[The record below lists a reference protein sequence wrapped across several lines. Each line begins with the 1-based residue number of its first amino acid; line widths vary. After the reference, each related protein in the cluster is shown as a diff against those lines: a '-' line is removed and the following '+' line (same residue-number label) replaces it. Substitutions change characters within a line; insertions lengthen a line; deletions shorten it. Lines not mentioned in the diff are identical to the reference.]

1 MKNTAKHT
9 DTATDTVRD
18 TVCLAFANQ
27 KGGVGK
33 TTCVIN
39 LAAEL
44 GKRGKRVLLV
54 DLDPQGN
61 ATSGLGVAKK
71 SIKVSSYQLL
81 TGEVPAEQAVMET
94 QFKNLFLIP
103 STISLVGAEY
113 DLHTT
118 EERGKNCAVALAPLR
133 GQFDFIFLDCP
144 PTLGMITVNALAAA
158 DGVVIPMPCDFFSLE
173 GLSQLNLT
181 IKKVRSLYNPA
192 LDVTGIVLTMYNR
205 RLLLTA
211 QVEAELKKYYADKL
225 FRATISRTVKL
236 AEAPGFG
243 QPICYFD
250 PYGKGSLEYREL
262 AKELLL
268 RV

>member
-1 MKNTAKHT
+1 MSA
-9 DTATDTVRD
+9 
-18 TVCLAFANQ
+18 VCLAFANQ

-39 LAAEL
+39 IAAEL
-44 GKRGKRVLLV
+44 GKKGKRVLLV
-54 DLDPQGN
+54 DMDPQGN

-71 SIKVSSYQLL
+71 SVKLSSYQVLVGETDAKSAIL
-81 TGEVPAEQAVMET
+81 TTE
-94 QFKNLFLIP
+94 FKNLSLIP

-118 EERGKNCAVALAPLR
+118 EERGKNCATALQPIR
-133 GQFDFIFLDCP
+133 EDYDFILIDCP
-144 PTLGMITVNALAAA
+144 PTLGMITINALAAA
-158 DGVVIPMPCDFFSLE
+158 DGVIIPMPCDFFSLE

-192 LDVTGIVLTMYNR
+192 LDITGLLLTMYNK

-211 QVEAELKKYYADKL
+211 QVESELRKYYADKL
-225 FRATISRTVKL
+225 FRTTISRSVKL

-243 QPICYFD
+243 RPICYFD
-250 PYGKGSLEYREL
+250 PYGKGSLEYREVV
-262 AKELLL
+262 KELLL

>member
-1 MKNTAKHT
+1 MSA
-9 DTATDTVRD
+9 
-18 TVCLAFANQ
+18 VCLAFANQ

-39 LAAEL
+39 IAAEL

-54 DLDPQGN
+54 DMDPQGN
-61 ATSGLGVAKK
+61 ATSGLGIAKK
-71 SIKVSSYQLL
+71 SVKTSSYQVLI
-81 TGEVPAEQAVMET
+81 GESDAKSAIITTE
-94 QFKNLFLIP
+94 FKNLSLIP

-118 EERGKNCAVALAPLR
+118 EERGQNAKRALAPIR
-133 GQFDFIFLDCP
+133 DEYDFILIDCP
-144 PTLGMITVNALAAA
+144 PTLGMITINALAAA
-158 DGVVIPMPCDFFSLE
+158 DGVIIPMPCDFFSLE

-181 IKKVRSLYNPA
+181 IKKVRSLYNPN
-192 LDVTGIVLTMYNR
+192 LDITGLLLTMYNK

-211 QVEAELKKYYADKL
+211 QVESELRKYYADKL
-225 FRATISRTVKL
+225 FKTTISRSVKL

-243 QPICYFD
+243 RPIAYFD
-250 PYGKGSLEYREL
+250 PYGKGALEYREVV
-262 AKELLL
+262 KELLL

>member
-1 MKNTAKHT
+1 MNA
-9 DTATDTVRD
+9 
-18 TVCLAFANQ
+18 VCLAFANQ

-39 LAAEL
+39 IAAEL

-54 DLDPQGN
+54 DMDPQGN

-71 SIKVSSYQLL
+71 SVKASSYQVL
-81 TGEVPAEQAVMET
+81 TGETPAKDAVIVTE
-94 QFKNLFLIP
+94 FKNLSLIP

-118 EERGKNCAVALAPLR
+118 EDRGMNCANALAPLR
-133 GQFDFIFLDCP
+133 EDYDFILIDCP
-144 PTLGMITVNALAAA
+144 PTLGMLTINALAAA
-158 DGVVIPMPCDFFSLE
+158 DGIVIPMPCDFFSLE

-181 IKKVRSLYNPA
+181 IKKVRSLYNPN
-192 LDVTGIVLTMYNR
+192 LDITGILLTMYNK

-211 QVEAELKKYYADKL
+211 QVESELQKYYADKL
-225 FRATISRTVKL
+225 FRATISRSVKL

-243 QPICYFD
+243 KPIVYFD
-250 PYGKGSLEYREL
+250 PYGKGSLEYRDVV
-262 AKELLL
+262 KELLL

>member
-1 MKNTAKHT
+1 MGA
-9 DTATDTVRD
+9 
-18 TVCLAFANQ
+18 VCLAFANQ

-39 LAAEL
+39 IAAEL

-61 ATSGLGVAKK
+61 ATSGLGIAKK
-71 SIKVSSYQLL
+71 SVKISSYQVLV
-81 TGEVPAEQAVMET
+81 GEAEAKDAVIVTE
-94 QFKNLFLIP
+94 FKNLSLIP

-118 EERGKNCAVALAPLR
+118 EERGMNCANALAPLR
-133 GQFDFIFLDCP
+133 EEYDFILIDCP

-158 DGVVIPMPCDFFSLE
+158 DGVVIPMPCDFYSLE

-181 IKKVRSLYNPA
+181 IKKVRSLYNPD
-192 LDVTGIVLTMYNR
+192 LDITGLLLTMYNK

-211 QVEAELKKYYADKL
+211 QVEAELRKYYADKL
-225 FRATISRTVKL
+225 FRATVSRSVKL

-243 QPICYFD
+243 RPICYFD
-250 PYGKGSLEYREL
+250 PYGKGSLEYREVV
-262 AKELLL
+262 KELLL

>member
-1 MKNTAKHT
+1 MNA
-9 DTATDTVRD
+9 
-18 TVCLAFANQ
+18 VCLAFANQ

-39 LAAEL
+39 IAAEL

-54 DLDPQGN
+54 DMDPQGN
-61 ATSGLGVAKK
+61 ATSGLGIAKK
-71 SIKVSSYQLL
+71 SVKVSSYHVL
-81 TGEVPAEQAVMET
+81 TGEAPAKEAIIVTE
-94 QFKNLFLIP
+94 FKNLSLIP

-118 EERGKNCAVALAPLR
+118 EDRGLNCANALAPLR
-133 GQFDFIFLDCP
+133 EDYDFILIDCP
-144 PTLGMITVNALAAA
+144 PTLGMLTINALAAA
-158 DGVVIPMPCDFFSLE
+158 DGIIIPMPCDFFSLE

-181 IKKVRSLYNPA
+181 IKKVRSLYNPS
-192 LDVTGIVLTMYNR
+192 LDITGILLTMYNK

-211 QVEAELKKYYADKL
+211 QVEGELQKYYADKL
-225 FRATISRTVKL
+225 FRATISRSVKL

-243 QPICYFD
+243 KPIVYFD
-250 PYGKGSLEYREL
+250 PYGKGSLEYRDVV
-262 AKELLL
+262 KELLL

>member
-1 MKNTAKHT
+1 MSA
-9 DTATDTVRD
+9 
-18 TVCLAFANQ
+18 VCLAFANQ

-39 LAAEL
+39 VAAEL
-44 GKRGKRVLLV
+44 GKRGKRTLLV
-54 DLDPQGN
+54 DMDPQGN
-61 ATSGLGVAKK
+61 ATSGLGIAKK
-71 SIKVSSYQLL
+71 SVKLSSYQVL
-81 TGEVPAEQAVMET
+81 TGETDAKSAVITTE
-94 QFKNLFLIP
+94 FKNLSLIP

-118 EERGKNCAVALAPLR
+118 EDRGLNCANALRPLR
-133 GQFDFIFLDCP
+133 DEYDFILIDCP
-144 PTLGMITVNALAAA
+144 PTLGMLTINALAAA
-158 DGVVIPMPCDFFSLE
+158 DGIVIPMPCDFYSLE

-192 LDVTGIVLTMYNR
+192 LDITGILLTMYNK

-211 QVEAELKKYYADKL
+211 QVEAELQKYYADKL
-225 FRATISRTVKL
+225 FRQTISRSVKL

-243 QPICYFD
+243 RPICYFD
-250 PYGKGSLEYREL
+250 PYGKGSLEYRDVV
-262 AKELLL
+262 KELLL